1 MPFHAGRN
9 EGVMKFRKFTA
20 TIALTAVLSSSI
32 ASSLTPLT
40 VLATDGEDTATT
52 EVATEEFQN
61 SEPVQE
67 NNAPAEP
74 AKAPSEQTA
83 EPAENKVEETKQEE
97 QKESKTSND
106 GSSSSDAEPAGK
118 EGSKASDGQGTSKI
132 TTVESSTEEHANE
145 EIASKEE
152 AGSSEASTEASHETA
167 SESEEEKREEEKT
180 YTLSFESL
188 CGDESLGS
196 GSVSLKL
203 SNDYITIESGEPHYP
218 DCELVSTEV
227 AGYTLSDGKLS
238 GADDAKSVL
247 DGGANVTFRFR
258 STKPEET
265 AITLHAVARDTDGN
279 EIRKLSDL
287 SYTLKKDET
296 KELSAPDAA
305 DFAAETDEEKITYT
319 YLRTEVDGAERN
331 TISTADDGKTV
342 AFIYNSN
349 FPLGPTREKR

>member
-1 MPFHAGRN
+1 
-9 EGVMKFRKFTA
+9 MKFRKFTA

-118 EGSKASDGQGTSKI
+118 EGSKASDEQGTSEI
-132 TTVESSTEEHANE
+132 TTVEPDTEEHANE

-152 AGSSEASTEASHETA
+152 ASSSEASTEASRETA
-167 SESEEEKREEEKT
+167 SASEEEKT

-238 GADDAKSVL
+238 GADDANPS
-247 DGGANVTFRFR
+247 
-258 STKPEET
+258 SM
-265 AITLHAVARDTDGN
+265 AV
-279 EIRKLSDL
+279 
-287 SYTLKKDET
+287 
-296 KELSAPDAA
+296 
-305 DFAAETDEEKITYT
+305 
-319 YLRTEVDGAERN
+319 RT
-331 TISTADDGKTV
+331 
-342 AFIYNSN
+342 
-349 FPLGPTREKR
+349 

>member
-1 MPFHAGRN
+1 
-9 EGVMKFRKFTA
+9 MKFRKFTA

-52 EVATEEFQN
+52 EAPMEETKD
-61 SEPVQE
+61 SKPVQE
-67 NNAPAEP
+67 NDAPAEL
-74 AKAPSEQTA
+74 PSEPTA
-83 EPAENKVEETKQEE
+83 ESAENKVEETKQEE
-97 QKESKTSND
+97 PAPEKEENEASYD
-106 GSSSSDAEPAGK
+106 GSASFDAETTDK

-132 TTVESSTEEHANE
+132 TTVESGTEESATGE
-145 EIASKEE
+145 SKEIASKEE

-167 SESEEEKREEEKT
+167 SESEEEKT

-296 KELSAPDAA
+296 EELYAPDAA

-331 TISTADDGKTV
+331 TISTADDGQTV
-342 AFIYNSN
+342 AFIYQGEGTQGAC
-349 FPLGPTREKR
+349 PDQQRR